1 MKKMI
6 SSVRDFNRFY
16 VNLIGVMKNHILDLN
31 YSLTESRII
40 FEIDNNKQITA
51 REITAMLSLDE
62 GYVSRIVK
70 KLMKD
75 KVIHRKQSLR
85 DKRTYFLALTE
96 KGKKVANLINIRS
109 DDQIEQLLAD
119 LNEKQRTRV
128 VTLMTELKHI
138 LNHKSCE

>member
-70 KLMKD
+70 KLIKD

-85 DKRTYFLALTE
+85 DKRTYFLVLTG
-96 KGKKVANLINIRS
+96 KGKKVANLINTRS
-109 DDQIEQLLAD
+109 DDQIEKLLAD

>member
-6 SSVRDFNRFY
+6 SSIRDFNRFY

-75 KVIHRKQSLR
+75 KIIHRKQSFR
-85 DKRTYFLALTE
+85 DKRTYFLVLTE
-96 KGKKVANLINIRS
+96 KGKKVANLINTRS
-109 DDQIEQLLAD
+109 DDQIEKLLAD